1 MFVLYLI
8 LSEIPIENSINNSK
22 VNDAQPNYVDN
33 GVFTGNKATK
43 WIDLYT

>member
-1 MFVLYLI
+1 MFVLSLI

-22 VNDAQPNYVDN
+22 TNDAQPNYVDN
-33 GVFTGNKATK
+33 GVFIGNKATK